1 VKTRTIEIINFEN
14 LPAGQN
20 ASVAIMSYSGYDI
33 EDAVILNRGSLDRGF
48 GRAMYIR
55 RYQTD
60 IRKYANGA
68 TDIILPYVTP
78 KDPKKANSILSK
90 KYHALDVDGMAR
102 IGESLSNGD
111 VFVNKYVPVINESQS
126 GYMS

>member
-1 VKTRTIEIINFEN
+1 MNRVDTLLYLMVYPQKPLVKTRTIEITNFEK

-55 RYQTD
+55 RHGTSL
-60 IRKYANGA
+60 RKYANGA
-68 TDIILPYVTP
+68 
-78 KDPKKANSILSK
+78 
-90 KYHALDVDGMAR
+90 
-102 IGESLSNGD
+102 
-111 VFVNKYVPVINESQS
+111 
-126 GYMS
+126 